1 MVKGSKRRPLK
12 VVGEAWLI
20 ALAVMFAIS
29 LAVIAAG
36 RDPGQSTH
44 EKITRTLREVDLSH
58 ASLQRDVL
66 RVRAGLIRSY
76 DPLVN
81 SVVALRA
88 ITAKLNDLLLA
99 TKLDD
104 QERLAR
110 LLQELQK
117 SIDADEQLVEQFKT
131 RNALLQ
137 NSIGVFGQTL
147 TTLHQSR
154 NPAVRTGLAA
164 VSDLGNLMM
173 RFATKPEAEL
183 VPTIRADLTYI
194 RHMAVPAA
202 DSREIQTLVT
212 HAEMILAILPVVDEK
227 IAAVQASGTPARA
240 QQLQALYLDIYGAV
254 NSNGAWSRMLLGATA
269 ISLCLYVFVLVYRL
283 RNQTERLK
291 NRLEYESCIT
301 LIKTMMVNA
310 SPRDFPDLMEQALG
324 MLAGFFDADACGF
337 VILNGDTGEVKDHYR
352 LRGQQDEYVALLA
365 DFARDLLMNADAQP
379 QDDPWFPTHRNL
391 LKTDDLAYTRDDTSS
406 GIVVGR
412 KLPDR
417 SAATLLFLFDAPRPK
432 LAADDIGLMQTT
444 VQVLIELID
453 SKQSRQEKEA
463 LENRLEHSQRLEA
476 VGTLAGGIAHE
487 FNNVLGAILGYGEMA
502 LQMLRKPSPTRQY
515 VQEILTSAER
525 AKHIVDQILTFSR
538 KRERARKPFDVVEA
552 ISDILP
558 LLQVTLGNQIA
569 LTARLPEKPA
579 VIEGNP
585 IEIHQIAMNLCKN
598 AMEASVRGQEVE
610 MEVSQVQVRR
620 RRTLSHGEILSGFY
634 VCLAVQD
641 HGDGIPKSL
650 LPHIFEPFFTT
661 KAQSGGTGL
670 GLSAVHGSVSGMD
683 GSINV
688 QSISGSGT
696 RFELFFPA
704 SLRPPVPVKS
714 FFNEGSVPTGIGQT
728 VAIVEKDKAL
738 LDMYEE
744 KIAALGYEPV
754 GYGSL
759 DALLRILEPEEIQP
773 DLVVVDSSCIDPSM
787 SIMQLEAVLSG
798 LRYLVLADRNRAAN
812 LDDCPL
818 LSACA
823 LNKPFSSQSLA
834 QAIFHRINLA

>member
-12 VVGEAWLI
+12 VVGEAWLV

-29 LAVIAAG
+29 LAVIADG

-240 QQLQALYLDIYGAV
+240 QQLQALYLEIYGAV

-379 QDDPWFPTHRNL
+379 QDDPWCPTHRNL

-463 LENRLEHSQRLEA
+463 L
-476 VGTLAGGIAHE
+476 
-487 FNNVLGAILGYGEMA
+487 
-502 LQMLRKPSPTRQY
+502 
-515 VQEILTSAER
+515 
-525 AKHIVDQILTFSR
+525 
-538 KRERARKPFDVVEA
+538 
-552 ISDILP
+552 
-558 LLQVTLGNQIA
+558 
-569 LTARLPEKPA
+569 
-579 VIEGNP
+579 
-585 IEIHQIAMNLCKN
+585 
-598 AMEASVRGQEVE
+598 
-610 MEVSQVQVRR
+610 
-620 RRTLSHGEILSGFY
+620 
-634 VCLAVQD
+634 
-641 HGDGIPKSL
+641 
-650 LPHIFEPFFTT
+650 
-661 KAQSGGTGL
+661 
-670 GLSAVHGSVSGMD
+670 
-683 GSINV
+683 
-688 QSISGSGT
+688 
-696 RFELFFPA
+696 
-704 SLRPPVPVKS
+704 
-714 FFNEGSVPTGIGQT
+714 
-728 VAIVEKDKAL
+728 
-738 LDMYEE
+738 
-744 KIAALGYEPV
+744 
-754 GYGSL
+754 
-759 DALLRILEPEEIQP
+759 
-773 DLVVVDSSCIDPSM
+773 
-787 SIMQLEAVLSG
+787 
-798 LRYLVLADRNRAAN
+798 
-812 LDDCPL
+812 
-818 LSACA
+818 
-823 LNKPFSSQSLA
+823 
-834 QAIFHRINLA
+834 